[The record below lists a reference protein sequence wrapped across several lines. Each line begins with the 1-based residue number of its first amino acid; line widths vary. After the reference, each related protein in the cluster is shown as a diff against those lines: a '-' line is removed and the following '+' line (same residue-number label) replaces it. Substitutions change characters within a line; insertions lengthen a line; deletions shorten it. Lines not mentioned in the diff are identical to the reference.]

1 MLTYARAKGGDLP
14 GHGTK
19 REGRLRPQLAFLLGP
34 AQAPREL
41 EHLRTFE
48 DGQRKTLVYRF
59 R

>member
-1 MLTYARAKGGDLP
+1 MLAYARAKGATYLVMDE
-14 GHGTK
+14 
-19 REGRLRPQLAFLLGP
+19 REGRLRPQLAFLLDP